1 MNMNISN
8 AIHRTRKNTLDN
20 PLVWIILGTIFGLI
34 ACKLSQNGLSALTD
48 LITDLQQF
56 LLQPSYFNNLLV
68 ADHRSGGAAV
78 VLIEAVQLEAKFQG
92 YDIGRWISRDCKYGV
107 RGLYD
112 KKAEKTDWVLH
123 EMTKVAAK

>member
-1 MNMNISN
+1 M
-8 AIHRTRKNTLDN
+8 
-20 PLVWIILGTIFGLI
+20 
-34 ACKLSQNGLSALTD
+34 
-48 LITDLQQF
+48 
-56 LLQPSYFNNLLV
+56 
-68 ADHRSGGAAV
+68 

-92 YDIGRWISRDCKYGV
+92 YEIGRWISRDCKYGV